1 MADKYKILIVDD
13 EAPTR
18 EALLRYLR
26 RNFQVKG
33 AADGAEAIEYIAS
46 ENFDLVLT
54 DLRMPRADG
63 MSVLDAARGKTPQ
76 PLCIMLTAYGSI
88 SPDGSVYFR
97 DGVYVG

>member
-1 MADKYKILIVDD
+1 MAEKHKILIVDD
-13 EAPTR
+13 ESPTR

-33 AADGAEAIEYIAS
+33 AADGAEAIEFLRT

-63 MSVLDAARGKTPQ
+63 MSVLEAVQGKTPR
-76 PLCIMLTAYGSI
+76 PLCIQIGRAH
-88 SPDGSVYFR
+88 V
-97 DGVYVG
+97 